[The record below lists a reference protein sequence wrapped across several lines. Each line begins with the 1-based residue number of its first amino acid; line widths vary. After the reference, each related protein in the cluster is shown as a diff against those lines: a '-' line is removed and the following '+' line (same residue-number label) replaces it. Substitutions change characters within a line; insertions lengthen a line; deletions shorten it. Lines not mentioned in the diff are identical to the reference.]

1 MSHDYTQQQSAADEQ
16 RSRQLSLKHTR
27 PPIEVPG
34 YKTERFLGSGAYG
47 EVWVG
52 VDRNTGRRVAIKF
65 FAHRHGVDWSLL
77 SREVE
82 KLVFLSADR
91 YVVQL
96 LEVGWDSEPPFY
108 VMEFIE
114 SGSLDDLLRTNGAL
128 PVSQAVEMFGEI
140 CVGLS
145 HAHGKGVLH
154 CDLKPANILLDQDH
168 RPRLAD
174 FGQSRL
180 SSEQTPALGTLF
192 YMAPEQA
199 DLTAVPDVRWDVY
212 ALGAILYCMVVGEPP
227 HRSDEVSQQLE
238 TVPELPDRLARYRRV
253 IHAAPPPLSHR
264 RMAGMDRSLA
274 DLIERCLATNPHDRF
289 ANVQEIISALA
300 TRQRTRQMRP
310 VLAFGFVFPLLVLL
324 VMGFFGWRGY
334 QQALRNTELLAAQR
348 AYENNDFAARL
359 AAEQVASEIARYFS
373 VAVDEADR
381 PPFRELFDVVSKQ
394 ELPPKLA
401 DPQASAADLAMWKQ
415 QFIDD
420 PKRKDLDAYLQRR
433 LGRHKS
439 HPKLAS
445 IFVLDSQG
453 TQLAAAFEGEERS
466 RSIGRN
472 LAFRA
477 YFHGGPRDL
486 PRDTRVSDQVK
497 PITET
502 HLSAVF
508 QSTTTRKWKI
518 AVATPVVQT
527 VNDREE
533 IVGLFVIT
541 INLGDFEFFEHVQK
555 DQHDRFAVLVDGRP
569 GDLDGRPHE
578 SMGLILQHPLF
589 DEILGSGKPLPE
601 SFRSRRA
608 PLTSKGE
615 LPTARYEDPLAADE
629 LGANYR
635 KPWVASAVP
644 VRLNDVDPNAKPSG
658 LVVLVQE
665 NYLAIIRPV
674 RELGARLVRE
684 GILAITV
691 VMLVT
696 ALLWYA
702 VLRYIREPRAIR
714 PPQVTPLDSAPLPSV
729 TATVGDER
737 G

>member
-1 MSHDYTQQQSAADEQ
+1 MAHDFTQQQSAADEQ

-27 PPIEVPG
+27 PPVDVPG
-34 YKTERFLGSGAYG
+34 YKTEHFLGAGAYG

-108 VMEFIE
+108 VMEYIE
-114 SGSLDDLLRTNGAL
+114 SGSLDDLLRTHGPL
-128 PVSQAVEMFGEI
+128 PVPEAVEMFREI
-140 CVGLS
+140 CIGLS

-199 DLTAVPDVRWDVY
+199 DLAAVPDVRWDVY
-212 ALGAILYCMVVGEPP
+212 ALGAIFFCMLVGEPP
-227 HRSDEVSQQLE
+227 HRSDDASRQLE
-238 TVPELPDRLARYRRV
+238 TTTDLAERLACYRRT
-253 IHAAPPPLSHR
+253 IHAAPPAGQHR
-264 RMAGMDRSLA
+264 RVPGIDRALA
-274 DLIERCLATNPHDRF
+274 EIIDRCLAVDPEDRF
-289 ANVQEIISALA
+289 SNVQEIISALA
-300 TRQRTRQMRP
+300 ARQRAHQMRP

-324 VMGFFGWRGY
+324 VMAFFGWRGY
-334 QQALRNTELLAAQR
+334 QQALRDTELLATQR

-359 AAEQVASEIARYFS
+359 AAEQVATEIERYFS
-373 VAVDEADR
+373 VAEDEADR
-381 PPFRELFDVVSKQ
+381 PPFRELFDVVSKN
-394 ELPPKLA
+394 ELLPKLA
-401 DPQASAADLAMWKQ
+401 DGQASESDLAAWQKE
-415 QFIDD
+415 FFADA
-420 PKRKDLDAYLQRR
+420 KRTELDAWLERR
-433 LGRHKS
+433 LARHKS

-445 IFVLDSQG
+445 VFVLDAQG
-453 TQLAAAFEGEERS
+453 TQLAAAFAGDEPS
-466 RSIGRN
+466 QSVGRN

-486 PRDTRVSDQVK
+486 SRTTRVSDDVK
-497 PITET
+497 PVTAT

-508 QSTTTRKWKI
+508 QSTTTRKWKV
-518 AVATPVVQT
+518 AVATPVERT
-527 VNDREE
+527 INDRDE

-541 INLGDFEFFEHVQK
+541 VNLGDFEFFEHVQQ
-555 DQHDRFAVLVDGRP
+555 DQHDRFAVLVDGRQS
-569 GDLDGRPHE
+569 DYH
-578 SMGLILQHPLF
+578 GLILQHPLF
-589 DEILGSGKPLPE
+589 DEMISDNRPLPA
-601 SFRSRRA
+601 SFRERRV
-608 PLTSKGE
+608 PLQKDGE
-615 LPTARYEDPLAADE
+615 LATARYEDPLAVE
-629 LGANYR
+629 TEGIEYR
-635 KPWVASAVP
+635 KPWIASAVP
-644 VRLNDVDPNAKPSG
+644 VRLNDDPEAKPSG

-674 RELGARLVRE
+674 RELGRRLVRE
-684 GILAITV
+684 GVLAVGV
-691 VMLVT
+691 VVLVV

-702 VLRYIREPRAIR
+702 VLRLARAPQRTIAPR
-714 PPQVTPLDSAPLPSV
+714 PLVPQLTPLPPLVAVSQESPAASESP
-729 TATVGDER
+729 DR
-737 G
+737 